1 MSVDTIKNKG
11 YEIEPRRSTRH
22 PAKHLTDTDF
32 ADDIALISESL
43 VNAQSLLQSLEQASN
58 CVGLYLNEKKTEYIN
73 KCSSDSDFVIKT
85 INNTLLNMVSDYVYL
100 GSFIS
105 SSEKDFLTRKG
116 KAWAACNAMNKIWS
130 SDLDRDFKL
139 KIFKAA
145 IEPILLYGSETWT
158 LSKKLEKRLD
168 GTYTRLLMR
177 VQNISWKSHHTKVY
191 IYNNL
196 PPVSSLVQARR
207 VRFAGHCFRADQE
220 VISELLLWKPF
231 SRSKRGR
238 RLTYPD
244 VIARDVGLKQEDLR
258 TAMLDREVWRGF
270 VDAIVSTSV
279 EQ

>member
-1 MSVDTIKNKG
+1 M
-11 YEIEPRRSTRH
+11 
-22 PAKHLTDTDF
+22 
-32 ADDIALISESL
+32 
-43 VNAQSLLQSLEQASN
+43 
-58 CVGLYLNEKKTEYIN
+58 
-73 KCSSDSDFVIKT
+73 
-85 INNTLLNMVSDYVYL
+85 
-100 GSFIS
+100 
-105 SSEKDFLTRKG
+105 
-116 KAWAACNAMNKIWS
+116 
-130 SDLDRDFKL
+130 
-139 KIFKAA
+139 
-145 IEPILLYGSETWT
+145 
-158 LSKKLEKRLD
+158 RLD

-238 RLTYPD
+238 KLTYPD

-258 TAMLDREVWRGF
+258 TAMLDREIWRGF